1 MDDKEFRFMHTVDRP
16 TVEQLRREIERLDAA
31 ERLTAAPEEDEEE
44 QCRWGDRSS
53 SSGASCPSQ

>member
-44 QCRWGDRSS
+44 QEETGQS
-53 SSGASCPSQ
+53 